1 MVAHTINAVLRRPR
15 QEGCYQFETEF
26 QVNLNYT
33 VKLYLKE
40 TKTKLSLPPF
50 PPSQTNKETPL
61 AEHSKITFSC
71 SYAYIFLEK

>member
-15 QEGCYQFETEF
+15 QEGCYPFETEF
-26 QVNLNYT
+26 QANLNYT

-50 PPSQTNKETPL
+50 PPSQTKKEMPL
-61 AEHSKITFSC
+61 AEHSKVTFSC
-71 SYAYIFLEK
+71 SCASIFLEK